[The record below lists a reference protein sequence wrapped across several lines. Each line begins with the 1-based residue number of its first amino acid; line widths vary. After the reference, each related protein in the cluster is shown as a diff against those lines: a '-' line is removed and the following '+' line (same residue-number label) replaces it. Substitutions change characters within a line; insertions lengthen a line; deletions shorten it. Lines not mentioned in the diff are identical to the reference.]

1 MTRIN
6 ANGFNIHLLRL
17 FASIRVIRG
26 EIFSLF
32 VCIRPAR
39 RSLSEGGCSFVVG
52 PGTDLTIPSL
62 RRSFSLSLR
71 SMKRYLPFVIV
82 ATVALVAVGSGAML
96 YRAKRP
102 QLLSIPENKSPS
114 GKSGTESMH
123 VRGNPDAPV
132 TLEEFAD
139 FQCPPCGSF
148 AGFGEELLKQYDSRL
163 RIVFRN
169 FPLPGHEHAR
179 EAALAAEA
187 AGLQGRFWE
196 MHDVLYREQSV
207 WSNAPNTREL
217 FESYAGTIGLNLD
230 QFRKDM
236 DGEKAKEQVD
246 SDHALGDSL
255 GIKVTPTLFI
265 NNHPVEPKDKNPEGV
280 RAAINAALEEKSKT
294 GA

>member
-1 MTRIN
+1 
-6 ANGFNIHLLRL
+6 
-17 FASIRVIRG
+17 
-26 EIFSLF
+26 
-32 VCIRPAR
+32 
-39 RSLSEGGCSFVVG
+39 
-52 PGTDLTIPSL
+52 
-62 RRSFSLSLR
+62 
-71 SMKRYLPFVIV
+71 MKRRLPFLIV
-82 ATVALVAVGSGAML
+82 AVVALATIGSGAML

-102 QLLSIPENKSPS
+102 QLQAIPEKLSAKADAGS
-114 GKSGTESMH
+114 AH

-148 AGFGEELLKQYDSRL
+148 AGFGEELLKEYDSRL

-169 FPLPGHEHAR
+169 FPLALHEHAR

-196 MHDVLYREQSV
+196 MHDVLYREQAN
-207 WSNAPNTREL
+207 WSKAPNAREL

-236 DGEKAKEQVD
+236 DGEKARERVD
-246 SDHALGDSL
+246 GDHARGESL
-255 GIKVTPTLFI
+255 GITVTPTLYI
-265 NNHPVEPKDKNPEGV
+265 NNQPVDPKDKNPEGV
-280 RAAINAALEEKSKT
+280 RAAINAALEQKPKS